1 MEETVITTPNF
12 FNYFHKIVSEVSYF
26 VGNPVDSY
34 LRSGERG
41 IIVRKINE
49 SKNGYIDRS

>member
-34 LRSGERG
+34 LRSGGRG